1 MRNVALSC
9 LERLGLK
16 SIITDASE
24 GCMIINSRRFVN
36 ILVACVLLVVFM
48 IPMLIIALLIKATS
62 PGPILYVQERV
73 GYKGRIFRI
82 YKFRSM
88 YDGLYAD
95 SPHVDARLRKTGEY
109 WAIPSDPRITPIG
122 GLLRKTRLDELPQFI
137 NVLLGHMNVVGPRP
151 EQPRTAEYL
160 STTLEGYNQRH
171 DTLPGIT
178 GLAQIKLPAD
188 KRISDVRAKLAV
200 DHEYIKTQ
208 SVWNDLKIMFK
219 TPGIMFR
226 I

>member
-1 MRNVALSC
+1 MVV
-9 LERLGLK
+9 
-16 SIITDASE
+16 
-24 GCMIINSRRFVN
+24 NSRRLFNV
-36 ILVACVLLVVFM
+36 LVAFVLLLLFT
-48 IPMLIIALLIKATS
+48 IPMLIIAILIKATS
-62 PGPILYVQERV
+62 RGPVLYIQERV

-95 SPHVDARLRKTGEY
+95 SHHVDVRLRKTGEY

-122 GLLRKTRLDELPQFI
+122 GFLRKTRLDELPQFI
-137 NVLLGHMNVVGPRP
+137 NVLFGHMNVVGPRP

-160 STTLEGYNQRH
+160 SQTLEGYNQRH
-171 DTLPGIT
+171 ETLPGIT

-188 KRISDVRAKLAV
+188 KRISDVRAKLVV
-200 DHEYIKTQ
+200 DQEYIKTQ
-208 SVWNDLKIMFK
+208 SVLTDLKIMVK

>member
-1 MRNVALSC
+1 MIVNTRRLFNVLIAC
-9 LERLGLK
+9 
-16 SIITDASE
+16 
-24 GCMIINSRRFVN
+24 
-36 ILVACVLLVVFM
+36 ILLLLFA
-48 IPMLIIALLIKATS
+48 IPMVIIAILIKATS
-62 PGPILYVQERV
+62 RGPVLYIQERV

-95 SPHVDARLRKTGEY
+95 SPHVDVRLRKTGEY

-122 GLLRKTRLDELPQFI
+122 GFLRKTRLDELPQFI

-160 STTLEGYNQRH
+160 STTLEGYDQRH
-171 DTLPGIT
+171 ETLPGIT
-178 GLAQIKLPAD
+178 GLAQITLPAD
-188 KRISDVRAKLAV
+188 KRISDVRAKLV
-200 DHEYIKTQ
+200 IDQEYIKSQ
-208 SVWNDLKIMFK
+208 SVLTDLKIMFK

>member
-1 MRNVALSC
+1 MRRAFN
-9 LERLGLK
+9 
-16 SIITDASE
+16 II
-24 GCMIINSRRFVN
+24 
-36 ILVACVLLVVFM
+36 VACVLILLFL
-48 IPMLIIALLIKATS
+48 IPILIIAICVKVTS
-62 PGPILYVQERV
+62 PGPILYIQERV

-95 SPHVDARLRKTGEY
+95 GPHVDVRLRKTGEF

-122 GLLRKTRLDELPQFI
+122 GFLRKTRLDELPQFI

-160 STTLEGYNQRH
+160 RTTLEGYDQRH

-188 KRISDVRAKLAV
+188 KRISDVRAKLVV
-200 DHEYIKTQ
+200 DQEYIKTQ
-208 SVWNDLKIMFK
+208 SVLTDLKIMFK

>member
-1 MRNVALSC
+1 
-9 LERLGLK
+9 
-16 SIITDASE
+16 
-24 GCMIINSRRFVN
+24 MIVNSRRLVN
-36 ILVACVLLVVFM
+36 IIVACILLVVFM
-48 IPMLIIALLIKATS
+48 IPMLIIAITIKITS
-62 PGPILYVQERV
+62 PGPILYIQERV

-82 YKFRSM
+82 YKFRTM
-88 YDGLYAD
+88 FDGLYAD
-95 SPHVDARLRKTGEY
+95 SPHVDVRLRKTGEY
-109 WAIPSDPRITPIG
+109 WAIPSDPRITRIG
-122 GLLRKTRLDELPQFI
+122 GFLRKTRLDELPQFI

-188 KRISDVRAKLAV
+188 KRISDVRAKLV
-200 DHEYIKTQ
+200 IDQEYIKSQ
-208 SVWNDLKIMFK
+208 SVWNDLKIMVK

-226 I
+226 V